1 LNRILF
7 DSIGN
12 TDLSLLRQASGL
24 LYPVLFQVFEAVA
37 LYNRFSTLT
46 EEELDIISETNALIA
61 DLAETQASSFKPL
74 LLWLQAEAARAT
86 GDQSRALVLYDEA
99 IEVAASSALLHL
111 VAVLNER
118 AAVTLDNVK
127 LASG

>member
-1 LNRILF
+1 MNRILF

-12 TDLSLLRQASGL
+12 TDLSLLRQASGP

>member
-1 LNRILF
+1 MNRILF